1 MEVVLNGEIQQL
13 PAEITIAQLL
23 QQLGL
28 QDKRLAMEL
37 NGEIVVRSCF
47 KHQKIHA
54 GDKIEI
60 VHAVGGG

>member
-1 MEVVLNGEIQQL
+1 MEVLLNGEIQQL
-13 PAEITIAQLL
+13 PAEITITQLL

-37 NGEIVVRSCF
+37 NGEIVARSYF
-47 KHQKIHA
+47 QHQKIHA